1 MKEAFGEPLGAMEPG
16 QEQAPEQL
24 LDGRGVERRKRE
36 ELPVRCENPF
46 CYEPMDVGVEI
57 REGPEGL
64 NRGDAARP
72 NVLAP
77 EQLLEAEQDGIIGR
91 AGEQAQELALAFE
104 QAADGSG

>member
-1 MKEAFGEPLGAMEPG
+1 M
-16 QEQAPEQL
+16 
-24 LDGRGVERRKRE
+24 
-36 ELPVRCENPF
+36 
-46 CYEPMDVGVEI
+46 EI

-104 QAADGSG
+104 QAADGSGYREHKVAMGYPLEALLDQLLCEQGRALGLA